1 MSDFKTTRLNA
12 GGFDAAA
19 DDETVASRKNDGPIP
34 GKRLVEVVGSN
45 VALAEAVTPADGTDL
60 PLYAANGPAS
70 SLYVGGS
77 GDVVVTVAGVDITF
91 TGMASGV
98 WHPMPPYTRVKATG
112 TTATDLIAGY

>member
-45 VALAEAVTPADGTDL
+45 LRHTESVTPSDSTDL
-60 PLYAANGPAS
+60 AGVAS
-70 SLYVGGS
+70 WGSACALYVGTS
-77 GDVVVTVAGVDITF
+77 GDAVITTADGNVTFPNLAAG
-91 TGMASGV
+91 M
-98 WHPMPPYTRVKATG
+98 WHPMPPFTRVKATG
-112 TTATDLIAGY
+112 TTATGLVAGY